1 MNVGLIFK
9 AIPWR
14 TLLEQL
20 PFLTTTAQSAYD
32 RISGRRT
39 AALSAA
45 TEASAAHAGMTARVA
60 QLEAQLR
67 DAQADAAGQAEMVQK
82 LAEEIAAQAGA
93 LEILGARQRFLF
105 GIAGGSLV
113 LSLALL
119 LVVVLR

>member
-45 TEASAAHAGMTARVA
+45 AEASAAHAGVAARVA

-67 DAQADAAGQAEMVQK
+67 DAQADAAGQAEVVKK
-82 LAEEIAAQAGA
+82 LAEEVAAQASA